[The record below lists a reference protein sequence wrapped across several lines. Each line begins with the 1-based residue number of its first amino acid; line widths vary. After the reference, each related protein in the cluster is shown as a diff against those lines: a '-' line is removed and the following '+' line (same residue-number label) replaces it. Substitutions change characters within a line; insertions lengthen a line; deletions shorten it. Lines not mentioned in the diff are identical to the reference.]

1 MMKRITFS
9 RRNVLQISLSLSG
22 LLVLNSV
29 RKFLGYQEPA
39 VQTSQWTL
47 DVPEAYA
54 PGSVTAVPGGHG
66 WIVRDAGGL
75 YAVTAVCTHLGCLVN
90 HEADAFTCPCHGSRF
105 RVDGS
110 VLHGPALQALPH
122 VALSRTAEGLLRVD
136 LTQQVAATER
146 LAVG

>member
-1 MMKRITFS
+1 MKRITWT
-9 RRNVLQISLSLSG
+9 RRHVLRASLSLSG

-39 VQTSQWTL
+39 AQARQFTL

-54 PGSVTAVPGGHG
+54 VGSVTAVPGGHC
-66 WIVRDAGGL
+66 WVVRDEGGV

-90 HEADAFTCPCHGSRF
+90 HEAEGFVCPCHGSRF
-105 RVDGS
+105 RRDGS
-110 VLHGPALQALPH
+110 VVHGPALQALPH
-122 VALSRTAEGLLRVD
+122 VAVSRTPEGLLRVD
-136 LTQQVAATER
+136 MTQQVPATER